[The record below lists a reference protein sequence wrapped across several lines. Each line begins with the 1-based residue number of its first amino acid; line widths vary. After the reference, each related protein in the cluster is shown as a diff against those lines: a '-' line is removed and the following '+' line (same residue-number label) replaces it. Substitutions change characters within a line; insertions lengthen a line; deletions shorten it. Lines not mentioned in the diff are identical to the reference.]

1 VTVEYCLDT
10 TTQLQDKMRQKVET
24 NLVEKIQFLG
34 EVELLQS
41 VTTNCVS
48 LLVQELEAGCDLAM
62 VNMIRVNWAGIEQ
75 VGDQSQYVS
84 ALVSAIRT
92 MVPRLRD
99 CLQTSRKYFTQ
110 FCIKFVSSFIPK
122 FLANIYKC
130 KPLGTVGAEQLLLDT
145 HSIKTVLLDLPSIV
159 DSGQVKLPPGARKPP
174 QSYTKLV
181 IKGMT
186 RTEMVLKVVMSPLDP
201 TEAFVEQY
209 LRLVQDPDGSE
220 LSKLLDMKG
229 IKRSEQSQ
237 IIELFKE
244 HQRRAVGAE
253 DKSGGSP
260 LHSALRTKVG
270 LEPVRK

>member
-1 VTVEYCLDT
+1 MSQLSQIKDLSGLSQATTGILANFSSLLKEGETVRFSAGDQVAICSSLVTVEYCLDT

-145 HSIKTVLLDLPSIV
+145 HRSVVREQRSRHKHKVTFLYFSIKTVLLDLPSIV

-181 IKGMT
+181 IKG
-186 RTEMVLKVVMSPLDP
+186 EP
-201 TEAFVEQY
+201 F
-209 LRLVQDPDGSE
+209 
-220 LSKLLDMKG
+220 
-229 IKRSEQSQ
+229 
-237 IIELFKE
+237 
-244 HQRRAVGAE
+244 
-253 DKSGGSP
+253 
-260 LHSALRTKVG
+260 LHT
-270 LEPVRK
+270 